1 MSRMSNRLLW
11 CALAI
16 APLCLGVRAW
26 AVDEGFTFS
35 GADQKRAQE
44 DADKKAKEADE
55 IQALLSTPGGAGLK
69 NKKTAM
75 VIAERH
81 EGRTVSQAAKYGPMY
96 SEINQRLR
104 RLGLKTYSQE
114 EITAQIAQ
122 AQREAF
128 FSNDPDSAISA
139 ASRLGASFFI
149 KGLIESRA
157 QVNPVAKVNEVHVT
171 IAFTLVDSSG
181 RVLASV
187 NAENEAWSGSD
198 TLSTALDLVREKAD
212 WVVAKL
218 YGDYCRNAKR

>member
-1 MSRMSNRLLW
+1 MKTTSNKLFW
-11 CALAI
+11 CVMLAL
-16 APLCLGVRAW
+16 PLACGVRAW

-35 GADQKRAQE
+35 GAEQKRSQE

-55 IQALLSTPGGAGLK
+55 IQALLNTPGGAKLK
-69 NKKTAM
+69 NRKTAL
-75 VIAERH
+75 VVAERH
-81 EGRTVSQAAKYGPMY
+81 EGHIVSGSSKYGPMY
-96 SEINQRLR
+96 TEINQRLR
-104 RLGLKTYSQE
+104 RLGLKTYTQE
-114 EITAQIAQ
+114 EINGQIAQ

-139 ASRLGASFFI
+139 ASRLGASFII

-157 QVNPVAKVNEVHVT
+157 RVNPVAKVNEVSVT

-181 RVLASV
+181 KVLASV
-187 NAENEAWSGSD
+187 NAENESWSGAD
-198 TLSTALDLVREKAD
+198 TVSTALDLVREKAD